1 MERKLKHW
9 FLLIVNFLIVP
20 CHAQITVQF
29 VDVTTESGIAFKHV
43 NGASDRKFYL
53 ETMGS
58 GAAFLDYDN
67 DGDLDLYIVN
77 GAPLPGFETATP
89 STNILYQND
98 GDGKVRRCH
107 CSGGRG
113 RYRLRYGLRCRR
125 LRQRQRFRS
134 VRDQFR
140 GKSSVSEQRGWHIYG
155 CDGSRRCGERAKM
168 EFKLRLRGLRP

>member
-1 MERKLKHW
+1 MKQKPKHW
-9 FLLIVNFLIVP
+9 FLLILNLLIVP

-29 VDVTTESGIAFKHV
+29 IDVTTEAGITFKHI

-77 GAPLPGFETATP
+77 GAPLPGFETDY
-89 STNILYQND
+89 STHEHPLSKRR
-98 GDGKVRRCH
+98 GRGVRRCH
-107 CSGGRG
+107 CGGRSG
-113 RYRLRYGLRCRR
+113 RHRLRYGLRRRR
-125 LRQRQRFRS
+125 LRQRRRLRS

-140 GKSSVSEQRGWHIYG
+140 GKSFVQEQWGWHIHR
-155 CDGSRRCGERAKM
+155 CDDSRRGRKRAKM